1 MTASQIIGKK
11 NARWL
16 TSHGLLL
23 DRDQYFDNKH
33 ALLSYVKGVYLNRNI
48 VGMSGYDIEEILDS
62 DFETFT
68 EIVARRLL
76 RGE

>member
-16 TSHGLLL
+16 TSHGLLV
-23 DRDQYFDNKH
+23 DRDQYFDNEH

-48 VGMSGYDIEEILDS
+48 VGMSGYDIEEIIDC